1 MFLGLEKL
9 NVYVYLIGK
18 SNFIVACMWTNWNNP
33 LLNCGQIMEIVDL
46 ERHIAF
52 PEFTYQE
59 YPSEYCY

>member
-33 LLNCGQIMEIVDL
+33 LLKLWTDYGN
-46 ERHIAF
+46 
-52 PEFTYQE
+52 
-59 YPSEYCY
+59 S